1 MINDTGFYIDIWQD
15 SPCRYCYKHNCVVL
29 LQNRVFLTYTGYAEE
44 AKVMAI
50 PLPKYYIVI
59 VDEEKISLIQLDLN
73 FEQKAMETV
82 LIHEITTLRITGVMN
97 KKVLIQTPSK
107 TIKVLIKPMAIGI
120 KEEQQQLIDTF
131 TRMAS

>member
-1 MINDTGFYIDIWQD
+1 MKWIVKKEDLEAYRTRFNG
-15 SPCRYCYKHNCVVL
+15 KL
-29 LQNRVFLTYTGYAEE
+29 AGYAEE

>member
-1 MINDTGFYIDIWQD
+1 MKWIVKKEDLEAYRTRFNG
-15 SPCRYCYKHNCVVL
+15 KL
-29 LQNRVFLTYTGYAEE
+29 AGYAEE

-50 PLPKYYIVI
+50 PLQKYYIVI

-97 KKVLIQTPSK
+97 KKVLIQTP
-107 TIKVLIKPMAIGI
+107 
-120 KEEQQQLIDTF
+120 
-131 TRMAS
+131 